1 MFITGA
7 SGLLGRHL
15 QRSPEAEQ
23 WDMIAPGSHSL
34 DIRRRD
40 AVLRMV
46 AEWKPAAVVH
56 LAYRKDDRRTIVDGS
71 RNVAEAAAACGARL
85 VHVSTDVVFA
95 GRVAPYTERDL
106 PFAITEYGRMK
117 AAAEEAVAAMCPAA
131 AVMRTSLM
139 YATEFLAPLQIDI
152 ERALRGETSPTFFTD
167 EYRCPA
173 HAADIAAAVATLAAR
188 PEITGPIHV
197 AGPEVLS
204 RADLAIAVA
213 RWLGVNPNL
222 LRTSTIADSGLA
234 RPARIVLDCALS
246 QRLGMHVR
254 PVALALQ

>member
-15 QRSPEAEQ
+15 QRCSKAEH
-23 WDMIAPGSHSL
+23 WDMVAPGSHSL
-34 DIRRRD
+34 DIRRRE
-40 AVLRMV
+40 AVLQMI
-46 AEWKPAAVVH
+46 AEWKPAVVVH

-95 GRVAPYTERDL
+95 GRPAPYTEHDL

-117 AAAEEAVAAMCPAA
+117 AAAEEAVITIAPRAAI
-131 AVMRTSLM
+131 VRTSLM
-139 YATEFLAPLQIDI
+139 YATEFLAPLQVDI

-173 HAADIAAAVATLAAR
+173 HASDIADAIAILAAM
-188 PEITGPIHV
+188 PEVVGPVHI

-204 RADLAIAVA
+204 RADLARAVA
-213 RWLGVNPNL
+213 EWLGKNPNL
-222 LRTSTIADSGLA
+222 LRTSTIAESGLA
-234 RPARIVLDCALS
+234 RPARIVLDCTLAS
-246 QRLGMHVR
+246 QLGIHVR
-254 PVALALQ
+254 PIGLALR